1 MTIRFRRVMAGLLIV
16 CMGGLTAPLPAL
28 AGIVGTDTVAA
39 GAERERLASLLERG
53 DVRARLESLGVDA
66 THAKARVAALSDT
79 EAAQLAAQMDE
90 LPAGGH
96 AVGHRQAK
104 EPTRARVMTSFDP
117 LPEDPAFGVGQ
128 VPIHALGGGRDPTL
142 DHQIG

>member
-90 LPAGGH
+90 LPAGGDLLSA
-96 AVGHRQAK
+96 AVLVFLVLLATDIMGYTK
-104 EPTRARVMTSFDP
+104 IFPFTRSVR
-117 LPEDPAFGVGQ
+117 
-128 VPIHALGGGRDPTL
+128 
-142 DHQIG
+142 